1 MIESVS
7 DPQIFAP
14 APCSLIG
21 ADAVARGVARMF
33 ARHRIAV
40 QREVGLR
47 NFRRADLMGVSAKGE
62 VILVEIK
69 CSKADLL
76 GDQKW
81 PEYLDYC
88 DKYYWAIPPEL
99 DAALLDGEA
108 FLPERSG
115 VIIADGYGGEIL
127 RPAARVALS
136 PARRKV
142 EVQRLAILAM
152 RRLSVL
158 SDPGLSGAAD
168 FADWEA

>member
-1 MIESVS
+1 MTQPAMDSPIH
-7 DPQIFAP
+7 AP
-14 APCSLIG
+14 DRCSLVG

-76 GDQKW
+76 ADQKW

-108 FLPERSG
+108 F
-115 VIIADGYGGEIL
+115 
-127 RPAARVALS
+127 
-136 PARRKV
+136 
-142 EVQRLAILAM
+142 
-152 RRLSVL
+152 
-158 SDPGLSGAAD
+158 
-168 FADWEA
+168 

>member
-1 MIESVS
+1 MI
-7 DPQIFAP
+7 DAAIPP
-14 APCSLIG
+14 DTRPCGLIG
-21 ADAVARGVARMF
+21 ADAVSRGVARMF

-40 QREVGLR
+40 QREVSLR
-47 NFRRADLMGVSAKGE
+47 NNRRADLMGVSDKGD

-69 CSKADLL
+69 CSRADLL
-76 GDQKW
+76 GDSKW
-81 PEYLDYC
+81 PDYLDYC
-88 DKYYWAIPPEL
+88 DKYYWAVPPEL

-127 RPAARVALS
+127 RPAARIALS

-152 RRLSVL
+152 RRLTL
-158 SDPGLSGAAD
+158 ITDPGLSGAAG
-168 FADWEA
+168 FADWGVE

>member
-1 MIESVS
+1 MIEPILGTPNLSP
-7 DPQIFAP
+7 DR
-14 APCSLIG
+14 CSLIG

-76 GDQKW
+76 GDGKW

-99 DAALLDGEA
+99 DAGLLDGEA
-108 FLPERSG
+108 FLPARSG

-127 RPAARVALS
+127 RPAARVALN

-152 RRLSVL
+152 RRLSVV

-168 FADWEA
+168 FEDWDV